1 MKNIKRELRTNEAIS
16 AKEVRLI
23 GKAGDQLG
31 IMDTGKALEIAKREG
46 LDLIEIASQAS
57 PPVCRVMDHGK
68 FKYQRERRLREAR
81 KKQKTYEIKQVKMRI
96 KIGEHDYQ
104 VKKRLALKF
113 LERGDKVKVTIMF
126 LGRQISYPEL
136 GRRLLDR
143 LIEET
148 NEIAEVERSPSLQGR
163 NMTMVLKSKI
173 VARE

>member
-1 MKNIKRELRTNEAIS
+1 MKNIKRELRINEAIS

-23 GKAGDQLG
+23 GREDNQLG
-31 IMDTGKALEIAKREG
+31 VMDIGKALEIAKREG
-46 LDLIEIASQAS
+46 LDLIEIVPQAS
-57 PPVCRVMDHGK
+57 PPVCQVMDYGK
-68 FKYQRERRLREAR
+68 FKYWREKKLREAR
-81 KKQKTYEIKQVKMRI
+81 KKQKIYGIKQVKMRI

-148 NEIAEVERSPSLQGR
+148 NQISEVESSPRLEGR
-163 NMTMVLKSKI
+163 NMTMVLKAK
-173 VARE
+173 

>member
-1 MKNIKRELRTNEAIS
+1 MKKIKGELRINEAIS
-16 AKEVRLI
+16 AKEVRVV
-23 GKAGDQLG
+23 GKEGKLLG
-31 IMDTGKALEIAKREG
+31 IMEVGKALEIARREG
-46 LDLIEIASQAS
+46 LDLIEVAPQAS
-57 PPVCRVMDHGK
+57 PPVCRVMNYGK
-68 FKYQRERRLREAR
+68 FRYQQERRLREAR

-126 LGRQISYPEL
+126 LGRQVSYPEL

-148 NEIAEVERSPSLQGR
+148 KEIAEAEKSPRLEGY
-163 NMTMVLKSKI
+163 NMTMVLKPK
-173 VARE
+173 

>member
-1 MKNIKRELRTNEAIS
+1 MRVNEAIS
-16 AKEVRLI
+16 AKEVRVV
-23 GKAGDQLG
+23 GSEGNQLG
-31 IMDTGKALEIAKREG
+31 IMDIGKALEIVKSEG
-46 LDLIEIASQAS
+46 LDLIEIAPQAS
-57 PPVCRVMDHGK
+57 PPVCRVMDYGK

-81 KKQKTYEIKQVKMRI
+81 KKQKIYEIKQVKMRI

-126 LGRQISYPEL
+126 LGRQISHPEL

-148 NEIAEVERSPSLQGR
+148 NQISEVESSPRLEGR
-163 NMTMVLKSKI
+163 NMTMVLKAKI
-173 VARE
+173 KEVP